1 MNIFLLLAIALLLII
16 FLLRFKI
23 QIGLAM
29 LVSGIFIWLFREPT
43 FLKLLQAF
51 YETFTLPRTYDIIFA
66 LYLIMCLEIELRRSG
81 AFDALFPISYFLEI
95 VDAKIFCD

>member
-1 MNIFLLLAIALLLII
+1 MNIFLILIIALLLII
-16 FLLRFKI
+16 FLLRFKV

-29 LVSGIFIWLFREPT
+29 LISGIFIWLMRSAEISN
-43 FLKLLQAF
+43 LVRAF
-51 YETFTLPRTYDIIFA
+51 FETFSLPRTYDIVFA

-81 AFDALFPISYFLEI
+81 AFNALFPISYFLEI